1 MPGPAAA
8 AAEAPAPDLNT
19 QSAQLIVAAF
29 RGLLNGDQVPGA
41 AAAQLAGGANAPMAH
56 VRTEFEAY
64 APGGS
69 AATPQLRLVAGGVGR
84 WNFREGDPENAVMI
98 NTDISIDFEV
108 SQRCVYAGG
117 RRGRP

>member
-8 AAEAPAPDLNT
+8 AAEAPVPDLNT
-19 QSAQLIVAAF
+19 QSAQQIFAAF
-29 RGLLNGDQVPGA
+29 RVLLNGEVPGA
-41 AAAQLAGGANAPMAH
+41 AAAQLAGGANAPMAL
-56 VRTEFEAY
+56 VRAEAY

-69 AATPQLRLVAGGVGR
+69 AATPQLRLVSMGTGE
-84 WNFREGDPENAVMI
+84 WKFQPTDPFHAVMI

-117 RRGRP
+117 RPARP

>member
-19 QSAQLIVAAF
+19 LATQQIVAVF
-29 RGLLNGDQVPGA
+29 RGLLNGEVPGA
-41 AAAQLAGGANAPMAH
+41 AAAQLAGGANAPMAL
-56 VRTEFEAY
+56 VRAEAY
-64 APGGS
+64 SRGGS
-69 AATPQLRLVAGGVGR
+69 AATPQLRLVNEGVGP
-84 WNFREGDPENAVMI
+84 WKFLPEDPYNSVMI

-117 RRGRP
+117 RPARP